1 MALSA
6 HLEQLNNKHAK
17 LDEEIEKLM
26 KHPAPDTI
34 LLTELKKQKLQ
45 LKEKI
50 SQMQS
55 G

>member
-6 HLEQLNNKHAK
+6 HLKTLNDKHAK
-17 LDEEIEKLM
+17 LDEQIEDLL

-34 LLTELKKQKLQ
+34 LITELKKQKLQ

-50 SQMQS
+50 SHLQS

>member
-6 HLEQLNNKHAK
+6 HLKQLNNKHAK
-17 LDEEIEKLM
+17 LDEQIENLM
-26 KHPAPDTI
+26 KQPAPDTI
-34 LLTELKKQKLQ
+34 LITDLKKQKLQ

-50 SQMQS
+50 SHMQS

>member
-6 HLEQLNNKHAK
+6 HLNELNIRHAK
-17 LDEEIEKLM
+17 LDEKIELEL

-34 LLTELKKQKLQ
+34 RLTTLKKQKLQ

-50 SQMQS
+50 SQIQT